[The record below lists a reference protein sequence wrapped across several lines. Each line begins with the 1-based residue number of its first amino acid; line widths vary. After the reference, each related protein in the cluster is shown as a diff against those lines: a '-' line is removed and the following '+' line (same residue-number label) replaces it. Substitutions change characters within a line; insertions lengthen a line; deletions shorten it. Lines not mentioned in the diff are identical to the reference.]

1 MHKIILILNKGASI
15 PYLKLLYLNNYF
27 MLRKRT
33 IPQTQ
38 KKGLKQFTQAATKS
52 RKVSYKYSA
61 TTVHTLQNPCSLCPH
76 SQLNIL

>member
-38 KKGLKQFTQAATKS
+38 KKGAEAVYSGSHKVTKGF
-52 RKVSYKYSA
+52 
-61 TTVHTLQNPCSLCPH
+61 
-76 SQLNIL
+76 I